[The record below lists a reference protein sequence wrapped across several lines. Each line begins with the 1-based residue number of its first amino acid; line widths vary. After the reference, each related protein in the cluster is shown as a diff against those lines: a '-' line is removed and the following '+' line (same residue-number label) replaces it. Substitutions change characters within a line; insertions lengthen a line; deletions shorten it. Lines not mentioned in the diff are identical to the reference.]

1 MIYVVS
7 SEDINKLKAQINIDD
22 KKAEELLLK
31 HNGDIVECVLDSYN
45 FKPEKTEPDNKF
57 TKIRKIVNEKN
68 LIYNNNIANNNLN
81 NNLTNI
87 TNINMVNKNKIKVI

>member
-7 SEDINKLKAQINIDD
+7 SEDVKKLKSQINIEDS
-22 KKAEELLLK
+22 KAEELLLK

-45 FKPEKTEPDNKF
+45 FKSEKKEPDNKF

-68 LIYNNNIANNNLN
+68 LIYNSNIGNNNHNNITNN
-81 NNLTNI
+81 
-87 TNINMVNKNKIKVI
+87 NINMVNKNKIKVI

>member
-7 SEDINKLKAQINIDD
+7 SEDVKKLKAQINIEDSR
-22 KKAEELLLK
+22 AEELLLK

-45 FKPEKTEPDNKF
+45 FKSEKNEPDNKF

-68 LIYNNNIANNNLN
+68 LIYNNNIGNNNN
-81 NNLTNI
+81 ITNI
-87 TNINMVNKNKIKVI
+87 NNNINMVNKNKIKVI